1 MQCVC
6 YYTIYTCENSFLTLK
21 HLYFTTQKKFCKQ
34 IWPWAILQN
43 LFSDKPIIS
52 GRVHVTMSENLKID
66 FQRTPLLR
74 EVTLCCD
81 ILFTRLSI
89 HERQFDT
96 TNEECSLRSGLNAEG
111 SSCEDL
117 FVFRFTHEFS
127 CIGLEQRN
135 ASFLTSAGFSLDNVE
150 SWFGVLSLSWEES
163 VDSFVSISD
172 SSLSGVSSLGILLA
186 VAPCSA
192 SSKCTTITLV
202 LSARSS
208 LSRHLDNARWINL
221 SKKFEIVG
229 IYMSLSVVE
238 WMIAK
243 TWVAVLWHS
252 ILIVTYM

>member
-1 MQCVC
+1 MIV
-6 YYTIYTCENSFLTLK
+6 TI
-21 HLYFTTQKKFCKQ
+21 
-34 IWPWAILQN
+34 P
-43 LFSDKPIIS
+43 
-52 GRVHVTMSENLKID
+52 ENLKID
-66 FQRTPLLR
+66 FQRIRLLR
-74 EVTLCCD
+74 GSDSVVIFSLRD
-81 ILFTRLSI
+81 FLFKDI

-96 TNEECSLRSGLNAEG
+96 TDEEWSLRSGLNAEG

-117 FVFRFTHEFS
+117 FVLRFTHDVS

-135 ASFLTSAGFSLDNVE
+135 ASFLTSAGFSLDNAE

-221 SKKFEIVG
+221 LRKFKA
-229 IYMSLSVVE
+229 SVS
-238 WMIAK
+238 
-243 TWVAVLWHS
+243 TGR
-252 ILIVTYM
+252 